1 LVIWRSTTESR
12 TLCPR
17 RSFESIERYHED
29 CAINTV
35 STARAAAIR
44 TLLTAAELDMLAN
57 AERLSNQER
66 AVFVLLGQGMK
77 PKAIGYE
84 LAVSVKTVDTHI
96 ARIRA
101 KLCSTKPVPL
111 ADLLFLARMWV
122 RAGQLS
128 G

>member
-1 LVIWRSTTESR
+1 
-12 TLCPR
+12 
-17 RSFESIERYHED
+17 
-29 CAINTV
+29 
-35 STARAAAIR
+35 
-44 TLLTAAELDMLAN
+44 MLAN

-101 KLCSTKPVPL
+101 KLCSAKPVPL

-128 G
+128 GKY